1 MREPIKDKDRLQHIL
16 DAIDNIFELTK
27 DTSTEALSANK
38 MQFYGI
44 VKCIEIIGEAAYF
57 VTKSFRNKHKE
68 TPWEQIIR
76 MRHVLVHDYYR
87 IKEDE
92 VRYVIEDNLTPLR
105 EQIARYIAE
114 TNWDE
119 WEKQT
124 LDLESE
130 SSAHKTLIQTAIRM
144 KSRGYNT
151 NEICKITG
159 LSRDEID
166 EL

>member
-1 MREPIKDKDRLQHIL
+1 MREPIKDKDRLQ
-16 DAIDNIFELTK
+16 
-27 DTSTEALSANK
+27 
-38 MQFYGI
+38 QY
-44 VKCIEIIGEAAYF
+44 YF

-68 TPWEQIIR
+68 TTWEQIIR

-144 KSRGYNT
+144 KSRGYDT

>member
-105 EQIARYIAE
+105 EQIERYISE

>member
-124 LDLESE
+124 LDMESE

-144 KSRGYNT
+144 KSRGYDT

>member
-144 KSRGYNT
+144 KFRGYDT
-151 NEICKITG
+151 NEICRITG
-159 LSRDEID
+159 LNRDEID

>member
-27 DTSTEALSANK
+27 DTSSDILHANK
-38 MQFYGI
+38 IQFYGI

-57 VTKSFRNKHKE
+57 VTKAFRNKHKE
-68 TPWEQIIR
+68 TPWEQIIK

-92 VRYVIEDNLTPLR
+92 IRYVIVDNLTPLR
-105 EQIARYIAE
+105 EQIARYISE

-144 KSRGYNT
+144 KSRGYDT
-151 NEICKITG
+151 NEICRITG

>member
-92 VRYVIEDNLTPLR
+92 IRYVIEDNLTPLR
-105 EQIARYIAE
+105 EQIARYISE

-144 KSRGYNT
+144 KSRGYDT
-151 NEICKITG
+151 NEICRITG
-159 LSRDEID
+159 LNRDEID

>member
-144 KSRGYNT
+144 KSRGYDT
-151 NEICKITG
+151 NEICRITG

>member
-151 NEICKITG
+151 NEICRITG
-159 LSRDEID
+159 LNRDEID

>member
-16 DAIDNIFELTK
+16 DAIDNIFELIK

-92 VRYVIEDNLTPLR
+92 IRYVIEDNLTPLR
-105 EQIARYIAE
+105 EQIARYISE

>member
-144 KSRGYNT
+144 KSRGYDT
-151 NEICKITG
+151 NEICRITG
-159 LSRDEID
+159 LNRDEID

>member
-119 WEKQT
+119 WEKQI

-144 KSRGYNT
+144 KSRGYDT

>member
-16 DAIDNIFELTK
+16 DAINNIFELTK

-151 NEICKITG
+151 NEICRITG
-159 LSRDEID
+159 LNRDEID

>member
-16 DAIDNIFELTK
+16 DAINNIFELTK

-105 EQIARYIAE
+105 EQIERYISE

>member
-16 DAIDNIFELTK
+16 DAINNIFELTK

>member
-1 MREPIKDKDRLQHIL
+1 MI
-16 DAIDNIFELTK
+16 
-27 DTSTEALSANK
+27 
-38 MQFYGI
+38 
-44 VKCIEIIGEAAYF
+44 
-57 VTKSFRNKHKE
+57 
-68 TPWEQIIR
+68 
-76 MRHVLVHDYYR
+76 YYR

-105 EQIARYIAE
+105 EQIARYISE

-124 LDLESE
+124 LDIEAE

-144 KSRGYNT
+144 KSRGYDT

-159 LSRDEID
+159 LNRDEID

>member
-92 VRYVIEDNLTPLR
+92 IRYVIEDNLTPLR

-144 KSRGYNT
+144 KSRGYDT

>member
-16 DAIDNIFELTK
+16 DAIDSIFELTQ
-27 DTSTEALSANK
+27 DATTDELCSNK
-38 MQFYGI
+38 IQFYGI

-57 VTKSFRNKHKE
+57 VTKDFRNKHKE

-92 VRYVIEDNLTPLR
+92 VRYVIEDNLIPLR

-144 KSRGYNT
+144 KSRGYDT
-151 NEICKITG
+151 NEICRITG

-166 EL
+166 DL